1 MAHQEELL
9 SIQLFLLGIWSF
21 YPISYLGEQCAVRLK
36 PNVLV
41 LDEDLLAL
49 ELYSRELQGSYKVFT
64 SESVEETR
72 KYLQNMT
79 IEVLIMEPTVNDD
92 EGWALLSEI
101 RSSPNPPA
109 VILCSVEDDR
119 KVGLEGGAH
128 AFVVKPV
135 LPTTLHTL
143 LDEIVE
149 KRSSINLHKLEKGT

>member
-1 MAHQEELL
+1 MH
-9 SIQLFLLGIWSF
+9 
-21 YPISYLGEQCAVRLK
+21 LK

-49 ELYSRELQGSYKVFT
+49 ELYSRELQGSYQVFT

-92 EGWALLSEI
+92 EGWTLLSEI

-109 VILCSVEDDR
+109 VILCSVKDDR

-135 LPTTLHTL
+135 LPTELHAL
-143 LDEIVE
+143 LDQIVE
-149 KRSSINLHKLEKGT
+149 RRSSTILHRLEKGT